1 MRRVDRLLLKI
12 QEACQPRS
20 KGTFHGGEV
29 TFHGA
34 MWTFY
39 GGKRTFHGE
48 AKI

>member
-1 MRRVDRLLLKI
+1 MVFACKE
-12 QEACQPRS
+12 EACQLRS
-20 KGTFHGGEV
+20 KVTFHGGKE

-39 GGKRTFHGE
+39 GGKETFHGE